1 MSFPDNNSSNTDNT
15 RMLVGILV
23 IVVAGFFVSFTLI
36 AVCYRCVK
44 IESSSNMLPTHV
56 SNPHLHDYR
65 VCLGAGEVGQ
75 HREGGKME

>member
-1 MSFPDNNSSNTDNT
+1 
-15 RMLVGILV
+15 MLVGILV

-56 SNPHLHDYR
+56 PNPHLHDYR